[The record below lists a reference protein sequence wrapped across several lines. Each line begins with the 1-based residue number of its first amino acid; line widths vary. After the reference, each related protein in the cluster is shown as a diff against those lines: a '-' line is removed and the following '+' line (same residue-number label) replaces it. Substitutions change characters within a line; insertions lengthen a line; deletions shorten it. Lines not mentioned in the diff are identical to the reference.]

1 MSRYNQGVQNVEDVK
16 GFVLKHLE
24 VGKEYFCQMKSKVI
38 LEDIQIIKDV
48 LFNCRKFIPD
58 ISLI

>member
-1 MSRYNQGVQNVEDVK
+1 MQNVEEVK
-16 GFVLKHLE
+16 GFVLKYLE

-38 LEDIQIIKDV
+38 LEDIQTIKDV

-58 ISLI
+58 VSLI